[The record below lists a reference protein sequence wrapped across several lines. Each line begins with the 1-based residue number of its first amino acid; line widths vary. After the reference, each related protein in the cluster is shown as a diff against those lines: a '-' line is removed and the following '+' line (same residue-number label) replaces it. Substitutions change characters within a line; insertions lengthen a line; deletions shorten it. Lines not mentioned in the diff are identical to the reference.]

1 MADEKKY
8 TAKEAA
14 QAVLKKA
21 EEMLKAHKS
30 KHEHIGWN
38 KLHGKLEHEGYS
50 KESADKIAGSI
61 KAKVEKSEEDRSKM
75 SGKSGLV
82 RMSTESNQNQT
93 GVGQHGHKGSSGGIS
108 EAGAYHRDAMHSGG
122 SAQAKN
128 KAATKEIH
136 QKTLSDLKSM
146 PKPALTKKE
155 EPKGEI
161 HPKEHIEGEADAP
174 GKRIEEQQDPE
185 MNPKEQAEGNNE
197 EAGTTPTQ
205 VGEDEKNKPGYDE
218 MKGRIKLVHFMD
230 LMKQKRGKKVEAPRG

>member
-61 KAKVEKSEEDRSKM
+61 KAKVEKTEKNTVDQERAD
-75 SGKSGLV
+75 GGNKSPD
-82 RMSTESNQNQT
+82 
-93 GVGQHGHKGSSGGIS
+93 K
-108 EAGAYHRDAMHSGG
+108 
-122 SAQAKN
+122 
-128 KAATKEIH
+128 KAAHDAHLDKGEMPPKSEKEIP
-136 QKTLSDLKSM
+136 D
-146 PKPALTKKE
+146 A
-155 EPKGEI
+155 EPKSDKAFETKPG
-161 HPKEHIEGEADAP
+161 KEKGDDPRESEQKAP
-174 GKRIEEQQDPE
+174 GS
-185 MNPKEQAEGNNE
+185 NPKEQVEGNNE